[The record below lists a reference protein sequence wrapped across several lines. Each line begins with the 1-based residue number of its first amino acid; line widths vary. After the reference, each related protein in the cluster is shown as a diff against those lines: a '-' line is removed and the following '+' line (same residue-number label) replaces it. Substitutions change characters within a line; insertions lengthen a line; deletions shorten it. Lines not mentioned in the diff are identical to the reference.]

1 MLRRR
6 RAGASVGAS
15 LVGTLLVLG
24 SLAASVSGAATPMS
38 VPKTLTGTYQLYCP
52 DPVETPIV
60 LHVRTRAV
68 ISPVKPA
75 QGSHFQVAGFQ
86 TEVTFPQ
93 GLASALSQMSPIT
106 GKVAGTVL
114 LVGAAPSKH
123 AVAESFVAIIPAS
136 LPAAG
141 FNFWVPGRAVS
152 LGVFTATAKAL
163 VVEEAS
169 RFQLTLEVGKGS
181 QAETRVLACTAFAN
195 ATQDFVRSQPW
206 VGTKEPP
213 PADAIIPVIAL
224 GR

>member
-1 MLRRR
+1 
-6 RAGASVGAS
+6 
-15 LVGTLLVLG
+15 
-24 SLAASVSGAATPMS
+24 MS
-38 VPKTLTGTYQLYCP
+38 VPKTLTGTYQVYCP

-60 LHVRTRAV
+60 LHVRTPAV

-75 QGSHFQVAGFQ
+75 QGRHFQVAGFQ

-93 GLASALSQMSPIT
+93 GLAFALSQMSPIT

-114 LVGAAPSKH
+114 LLRATPSKH
-123 AVAESFVAIIPAS
+123 ALAESFVAIIPAS

-152 LGVFTATAKAL
+152 LGVFTATAKAI

-213 PADAIIPVIAL
+213 PLMPSPLSSLWDDRAQPAPRTLTSSGQLACDRGMEASAPKVK
-224 GR
+224 GSSDE